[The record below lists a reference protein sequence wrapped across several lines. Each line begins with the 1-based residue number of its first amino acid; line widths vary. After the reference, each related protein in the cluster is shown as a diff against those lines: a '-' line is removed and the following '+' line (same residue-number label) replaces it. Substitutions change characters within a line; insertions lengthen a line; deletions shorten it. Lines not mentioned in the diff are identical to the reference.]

1 MVRSLLRLEGLV
13 GFGLSTYGY
22 SAANGTWGWFV
33 VLFLTPD
40 LSIIGYAANPRIG
53 SLIYDLVHT
62 YVTPAVLLGIGWFFP
77 HHTVLLAGLL
87 LAAHIGLDRFLG
99 FGLKYPTTFKDTHI
113 QHV

>member
-40 LSIIGYAANPRIG
+40 LSMIGYAANPTHRQPHRI
-53 SLIYDLVHT
+53 SLALET
-62 YVTPAVLLGIGWFFP
+62 LT
-77 HHTVLLAGLL
+77 
-87 LAAHIGLDRFLG
+87 
-99 FGLKYPTTFKDTHI
+99 
-113 QHV
+113 